1 MPGTPPGV
9 NDEGLVELVIR
20 PTGPLRAQA
29 GGAVIDTWS
38 FADERQ
44 TYTVVGVTADLV
56 STQMGNPRPQLFI
69 SLAQHPASMVLA
81 IARGTTSDPSVRH
94 AFENA
99 ITNAHPDFVPD
110 RAGTARKSDVITGEG
125 LVDDSQRDLL
135 TQSAFG
141 GVLADVALVLAA
153 LGVYGVIA
161 FIVATRAREIGVR
174 VALGRPRTRV
184 LRDVL
189 GDALKLVV
197 PEIGV
202 GLALSVLWA
211 RVTLLRADE
220 LLKTSRALG
229 RGERE
234 RVLPDPLV
242 VDDAFAPA
250 FHFHLL
256 IRERLSPEV
265 DPDVIKEQKD
275 QLVMIALE
283 RHTRSQS
290 VSQFVNKRPAL
301 CRLRVAGAQKHRTSA
316 AAREADALINTDLD
330 RPFLE
335 L

>member
-1 MPGTPPGV
+1 VPGTPPGV

-38 FADERQ
+38 YADERQ

-81 IARGTTSDPSVRH
+81 IARGTTSDPSVRR

-110 RAGTARKSDVITGEG
+110 RAGTERKSDVITGEG
-125 LVDDSQRDLL
+125 LVDDSQQDLL

-153 LGVYGVIA
+153 LGAYGVIA
-161 FIVATRAREIGVR
+161 FIVATRTREIGVR
-174 VALGRPRTRV
+174 VALGASSHASPERRARRRAETRGPGN
-184 LRDVL
+184 RRR
-189 GDALKLVV
+189 A
-197 PEIGV
+197 GV
-202 GLALSVLWA
+202 SVLWA

-335 L
+335 P